1 MGKFTLTIKKSND
14 EKVDNKNN
22 TNALKILTYIMYYVY
37 YNTFEDPLNNH
48 FYERL
53 SDVPSE
59 KSSPSFNITIL
70 NMLNNSNK
78 YTNIDDNTSDVYS
91 KIIDILSKNISNNL
105 ERDLF
110 KDLRATALISAV
122 SKTKK
127 YLKEKEGEKGKGE
140 EGKDEEGEGEDNK
153 EDKDLTKYDYMLKT
167 QDMMFNRLLKEEEY
181 IYVIL
186 ALKTVNDLID
196 SHNKSLMLP
205 EILEEQLTNYSNKK
219 EVTVSKSFFPSGLSL
234 PFFSNKKEL
243 TLPEKI

>member
-1 MGKFTLTIKKSND
+1 MGKFTLQIKDPVD
-14 EKVDNKNN
+14 EKDNTKNN

-48 FYERL
+48 FFERL

-59 KSSPSFNITIL
+59 ISSPSFNITIL

-78 YTNIDDNTSDVYS
+78 YTNMDDNTADVYS

-110 KDLRATALISAV
+110 KDLRATTLINAV
-122 SKTKK
+122 SKTKN
-127 YLKEKEGEKGKGE
+127 YLKERVGQ
-140 EGKDEEGEGEDNK
+140 GKDEDNEGNKDDKDNK
-153 EDKDLTKYDYMLKT
+153 ADIKHNKDLTKYDYMYKT
-167 QDMMFNRLLKEEEY
+167 QNMIYDRLLKEEEY

-196 SHNKSLMLP
+196 SHNNSL
-205 EILEEQLTNYSNKK
+205 ITLEEQSTNYSNKK
-219 EVTVSKSFFPSGLSL
+219 EVNVNSLFPSRLSI
-234 PFFSNKKEL
+234 PYFSRKK
-243 TLPEKI
+243 

>member
-1 MGKFTLTIKKSND
+1 MGKFTLTIKKSTD
-14 EKVDNKNN
+14 EKDDTKKN

-78 YTNIDDNTSDVYS
+78 YTNIDDTTSDVYS

-110 KDLRATALISAV
+110 KDLRATTLINAV

-127 YLKEKEGEKGKGE
+127 DLKEEEERTEGKGE
-140 EGKDEEGEGEDNK
+140 EEGEEGEGEEEDKEDDK

-167 QDMMFNRLLKEEEY
+167 QNMMFCRLLKEEEY

-219 EVTVSKSFFPSGLSL
+219 EVNVSKSFFPSGLSL
-234 PFFSNKKEL
+234 PFFPIKKN
-243 TLPEKI
+243 